1 VSADNPADAAC
12 PPSRNVENMPH
23 SPAAYV
29 NRDASGLI
37 QSVLLTQSTAG
48 TTRHAFQDDTVL
60 VWPAMLRIS
69 LLPDPGLQHCMRGMR
84 ATACIGKRG
93 GVIVKRARRGEP

>member
-1 VSADNPADAAC
+1 VSADNPAAAAC
-12 PPSRNVENMPH
+12 PPSRNVENMRRH

-29 NRDASGLI
+29 DRDASGLI
-37 QSVLLTQSTAG
+37 QSILLTQNTAG

-69 LLPDPGLQHCMRGMR
+69 LLPGLVLQHCSQHRYEGYEGDCLYR
-84 ATACIGKRG
+84 QAW
-93 GVIVKRARRGEP
+93 RRDR